1 MPDRDAHVFHLFVI
15 RSHRRDSLREH
26 LHDQG
31 IEALIHYPVPPHKQ
45 KAYKEWNDMELP
57 ITEKIHAE
65 VLSLPIAPYITDKE
79 IKSVVDAVNAF
90 C

>member
-1 MPDRDAHVFHLFVI
+1 
-15 RSHRRDSLREH
+15 
-26 LHDQG
+26 
-31 IEALIHYPVPPHKQ
+31 
-45 KAYKEWNDMELP
+45 MELP